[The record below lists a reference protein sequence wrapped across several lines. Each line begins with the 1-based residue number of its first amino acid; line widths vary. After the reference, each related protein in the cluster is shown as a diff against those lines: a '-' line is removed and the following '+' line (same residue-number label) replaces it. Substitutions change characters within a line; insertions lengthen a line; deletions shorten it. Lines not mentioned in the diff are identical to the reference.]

1 MIVIDTNLLIYASIR
16 ELPQYEASH
25 RWLDDQ
31 LNELPRVG
39 LPWSSLLSFVRLVTN
54 PRIFPK
60 ALSVAAAWQHVARW
74 LSWPAVWIPMPTRR
88 HPEVLGSLLC
98 LPGMNTDLV
107 QDAHLAALAIE
118 HDLTLCT
125 SDGDFSKFPGLRW
138 QNPI

>member
-1 MIVIDTNLLIYASIR
+1 MIVIDTNLLIYASVR
-16 ELPQYEASH
+16 NVPQYEASR
-25 RWLDDQ
+25 RWLDQQ

-39 LPWSSLLSFVRLVTN
+39 LPWSSLLSFVRLITN
-54 PRIFPK
+54 PRIFPG
-60 ALSVAAAWQHVARW
+60 ALSVSAAWRHVEKW
-74 LSWPAVWIPMPTRR
+74 LSWRSVWIPVPTRR
-88 HPEVLGSLLC
+88 HSEILGSLLC

-125 SDGDFSKFPGLRW
+125 SDGDFSRFPGLRW